1 MQIWKNCC
9 IWRADLL
16 PSSRFG
22 EALRIT
28 QDKLNSK
35 NFYAF
40 NPGFDTVSGMDK
52 PNCGCQNK

>member
-1 MQIWKNCC
+1 M
-9 IWRADLL
+9 LL
-16 PSSRFG
+16 SSRFG

-40 NPGFDTVSGMDK
+40 NPGFDTVTGMDTSA
-52 PNCGCQNK
+52 NCGCQNK

>member
-1 MQIWKNCC
+1 MLQ
-9 IWRADLL
+9 
-16 PSSRFG
+16 SSRFG

-40 NPGFDTVSGMDK
+40 NPGFDTVSGMDTPK
-52 PNCGCQNK
+52 NCGCQNK